1 MSEIFNETGSGES
14 AHDASAS
21 ADRRC
26 IACGYNLRGLGE
38 QPRCPECGLLHIT
51 DDFRQQVWDLVDSGK
66 WFFSGVLTPF
76 RKRLPGWWWA
86 LDREGDVSRSFRN
99 AGKNILLATIIIFS
113 AAAVCDAFVVE
124 HTQTFSF
131 LDGNG
136 KTVVSGW
143 SRSEI
148 GLFRRSIYEDQQ
160 FPNVTWTRP
169 FRGMRPPQSVVRI
182 NFAPS
187 GAFIGPGTQMLLLAC
202 LMWLC
207 PSCIGLWTQIRKGL
221 PAFARAPRT
230 ILAAAN
236 LESHRVV
243 YNAVLSAIWMLFELM
258 LRWRVDANGATY
270 QAAFLASVLGFYS
283 VAAAGWVGPL
293 RSDYTRQLV
302 WSRWHALRIIF
313 MYVTVAPPM
322 VLLTINLAVFAWPY
336 G

>member
-1 MSEIFNETGSGES
+1 MSEISNETGSAES
-14 AHDASAS
+14 AHDVSAN
-21 ADRRC
+21 ADRHC

-51 DDFRQQVWDLVDSGK
+51 DHFRQQMWDLVDSGK
-66 WFFSGVLTPF
+66 WFYSGLLTPF

-86 LDREGDVSRSFRN
+86 LDREGDVSHSFRIV
-99 AGKNILLATIIIFS
+99 AKNILLAATIIFS
-113 AAAVCDAFVVE
+113 AAALCDAFVVE

-131 LDGNG
+131 LDGTG

-148 GLFRRSIYEDQQ
+148 GLLRSSYDYEQSS
-160 FPNVTWTRP
+160 NMTWTT
-169 FRGMRPPQSVVRI
+169 FRSKRPPQSVIRI

-207 PSCIGLWTQIRKGL
+207 PSGIGLWTQIRKGL

-243 YNAVLSAIWMLFELM
+243 YHAVLSAIWMLFELM
-258 LRWRVDANGATY
+258 LRWRVGTNDAAY
-270 QAAFLASVLGFYS
+270 EKAFWASVVGIYLI
-283 VAAAGWVGPL
+283 AAAGWVGPL
-293 RSDYTRQLV
+293 RSDYTGQLI
-302 WSRWHALRIIF
+302 WSRWHALRIIL
-313 MYVTVAPPM
+313 MYVIVAPPI

>member
-1 MSEIFNETGSGES
+1 MSEFINETGSGES
-14 AHDASAS
+14 AHGPSAD

-51 DDFRQQVWDLVDSGK
+51 DHFRQQVWDLVDSGK
-66 WFFSGVLTPF
+66 WFFSGLLTPF

-86 LDREGDVSRSFRN
+86 LDREGDVSNSFRSV
-99 AGKNILLATIIIFS
+99 GKNILLSAIIIFS
-113 AAAVCDAFVVE
+113 VAAVCDAFVVE
-124 HTQTFSF
+124 QTRTISF

-136 KTVVSGW
+136 ETVVSGW
-143 SRSEI
+143 YRSEF
-148 GLFRRSIYEDQQ
+148 GLLRSSYDYEQ
-160 FPNVTWTRP
+160 NSNMTWTT
-169 FRGMRPPQSVVRI
+169 FRSRLPPQSVVRI

-187 GAFIGPGTQMLLLAC
+187 GAFIGPGTHMLLLAC

-221 PAFARAPRT
+221 PAFAKAPRT

-258 LRWRVDANGATY
+258 LRWRVGTNDATY
-270 QAAFLASVLGFYS
+270 KTAFLASVFGFYLI
-283 VAAAGWVGPL
+283 AAAGWVGPL
-293 RSDYTRQLV
+293 RSDYTGQLV

-313 MYVTVAPPM
+313 MYVIVAPPI